1 VALNRVGI
9 ELVQIDLNLE
19 DELAVLGLDFQC
31 K

>member
-1 VALNRVGI
+1 VLNRVRI
-9 ELVQIDLNLE
+9 ELVEKDLNLE